1 MKPKF
6 LTLAIVPVLLIGL
19 ACSSNQRASNDKTN
33 TTNANEVSYKDNVK
47 KALEQADLKDVKA
60 DEDKDKNTITL
71 SGTLHSENAKQ
82 QAQEV
87 AQAAAGNRIIANE
100 ISVQP
105 VGAESQAKDINSNMD
120 SAIEKNYKAALI
132 SKGLDKEHIRF
143 NAKNG
148 VLTLKGSLAGKHFK
162 EDASKC
168 PHIRTSVDLLATSL
182 FGRHV
187 CGRAHDHSGHGCR
200 HHRRRVRIM
209 SRPRPVQGQ
218 AVEIRRIPQD
228 GGLPR

>member
-143 NAKNG
+143 SAKNG
-148 VLTLKGSLAGKHFK
+148 VLTLKGTVKSPEQRQEAQQI
-162 EDASKC
+162 AANT
-168 PHIRTSVDLLATSL
+168 PSVQQVLNELQVN
-182 FGRHV
+182 R
-187 CGRAHDHSGHGCR
+187 
-200 HHRRRVRIM
+200 
-209 SRPRPVQGQ
+209 
-218 AVEIRRIPQD
+218 
-228 GGLPR
+228 